1 MPLQG
6 GLTGKP
12 LCSLDIGTYSS
23 HVSLCKGRSLTIR
36 KDAKAVIFVVDD
48 DDCILNAACALLEQS
63 KYECVCFPD
72 GESCLQQ
79 LREKKC
85 DLLITDVQ
93 MPGKSG
99 IEVLK
104 EALHI
109 APWLPVV
116 VMSSYGDIPMSVE
129 ALKAGAFYF
138 IEKPFETDDFLGVV
152 ALALKHIQLE
162 GPQVGKSLT
171 KTETIVLRLLMQ
183 GMSNRRIAY
192 VLQRSERTI
201 EVHRSHIMQKMG
213 VDNIVDLVKRAT
225 AMGFVEE

>member
-1 MPLQG
+1 LN
-6 GLTGKP
+6 TRR
-12 LCSLDIGTYSS
+12 D
-23 HVSLCKGRSLTIR
+23 V
-36 KDAKAVIFVVDD
+36 KAGIFVVDD
-48 DDCILNAACALLEQS
+48 DDCIRSAACAMLEQA
-63 KYECVCFPD
+63 KYECTCFPD

-79 LREKKC
+79 LQEKKC
-85 DLLITDVQ
+85 DLLITDVK
-93 MPGKSG
+93 MPGKNG

-104 EALHI
+104 EALQI

-116 VMSSYGDIPMSVE
+116 VMSSYADIPMSVE

-138 IEKPFETDDFLGVV
+138 IEKPFEMAEFLDVV

-162 GPQVGKSLT
+162 GPLVGKSLT

-213 VDNIVDLVKRAT
+213 VANIVELVKRAT
-225 AMGFVEE
+225 AMGFVDE